1 MLHRLTVSNLAVVE
15 KAEAEFAPG
24 LNVLTGET
32 GAGKSVLMGALG
44 LVLGGRADASV
55 VRDGAKEA
63 EVEAIFEVEGK
74 GGGGEQVSIRR
85 TVTHEGRSRA
95 WVNDE
100 SVSIAELKELGRTL
114 VDIHGPTA
122 NQKLMEEA
130 FQRETLDAYA
140 GFQGFRVSGFQ
151 VVERY
156 QSAFSELSTLNS
168 QLLTLTSSDGEDELD
183 MLRFQVNE
191 LEEADLSED
200 DETIAERHAA
210 AAHAEDIV
218 ENANAIT
225 EALGGDQS
233 AAEILIQ
240 LQPRFR
246 EIAKHL
252 PSAAEW
258 AAEAEEL
265 TLKVQELSRTVADA
279 ASKMDVGEEDLE
291 ELDKRLTL
299 VNKLL
304 RKYAK
309 GIRDQGSGIRILL
322 NVLEEKKAKLD
333 ALEHREE
340 RIAELNAKIAVAD
353 KTVRTAGA
361 ELTKLRKS
369 AAEKLSVSVTKE
381 LRDLGFLQAKFFVAL
396 EPIEPEA
403 HGMDRVVYMFE
414 PNPGEAA
421 RPLATIASSGEIA
434 RVMLAIK
441 VAGLKGCKVSRFQG
455 SKVSR
460 SQGFKVEELE
470 GETLQPCN
478 PATLKPCNPE
488 TLQPLTLVFDEID
501 ANIGGEV
508 GKIVGEKMRAVARRH
523 QVIAITHL
531 PQSAV
536 YGDRHLVVSKAVSG
550 GRTRT
555 RISEVEGEDRV
566 SEVARMLGGEK
577 LTTVVRKHAEE
588 LLQLPR

>member
-1 MLHRLTVSNLAVVE
+1 MLHRLTVSNLAIVE
-15 KAEAEFAPG
+15 KTEAEFCPG
-24 LNVLTGET
+24 LNVITGET
-32 GAGKSVLMGALG
+32 GAGKSVLMGALD

-63 EVEAIFEVEGK
+63 EVEADF
-74 GGGGEQVSIRR
+74 GETVVRR
-85 TVTHEGRSRA
+85 TVTREGRSRA

-122 NQKLMEEA
+122 NQKLMEES

-140 GFQGFRVSGFQ
+140 DSNFVKNGKSISESGES
-151 VVERY
+151 VKRRY
-156 QSAFSELSTLNS
+156 ESAFSELADLRS
-168 QLLTLTSSDGEDELD
+168 QVSRLMSSDGEDEFD

-191 LEEADLSED
+191 LEEAALSED

-210 AAHAEDIV
+210 AAHAEEIV

-233 AAEILIQ
+233 AAEILIR

-246 EIAKHL
+246 EISKHL
-252 PSAAEW
+252 PAAAEW
-258 AAEAEEL
+258 ATEAEEL
-265 TLKVQELSRTVADA
+265 TVRVQELSRTVADA
-279 ASKMDVGEEDLE
+279 TSKLDPGEESLE
-291 ELDKRLTL
+291 ELDARLTL
-299 VNKLL
+299 INKLL
-304 RKYAK
+304 RKYRASDVSGLMSSLAAK
-309 GIRDQGSGIRILL
+309 KS
-322 NVLEEKKAKLD
+322 KLD

-340 RIAELNAKIAVAD
+340 RIAELNGKIAVAD
-353 KTVRTAGA
+353 KAVRKAGA
-361 ELTKLRKS
+361 ELTKLRKT
-369 AAEKLSVSVTKE
+369 AAEKLSASVTKE

-396 EPIEPEA
+396 GPIEPEA
-403 HGMDRVVYMFE
+403 HGMDRVIYMFE
-414 PNPGEAA
+414 PNPGEQA
-421 RPLATIASSGEIA
+421 RPLAAIASSGEVA

-441 VAGLKGCKVSRFQG
+441 VVPGAWCRVPGAGCRVQG
-455 SKVSR
+455 ASKDESF
-460 SQGFKVEELE
+460 SAAPSTKHQAPS
-470 GETLQPCN
+470 T
-478 PATLKPCNPE
+478 
-488 TLQPLTLVFDEID
+488 TLVFDEID

-508 GKIVGEKMRAVARRH
+508 GKVVGEKMKAVAKSH

-555 RISEVEGEDRV
+555 AISEVEGEDRI

-577 LTTVVRKHAEE
+577 LTSVVRRHAEE
-588 LLQLPR
+588 LLQLSR